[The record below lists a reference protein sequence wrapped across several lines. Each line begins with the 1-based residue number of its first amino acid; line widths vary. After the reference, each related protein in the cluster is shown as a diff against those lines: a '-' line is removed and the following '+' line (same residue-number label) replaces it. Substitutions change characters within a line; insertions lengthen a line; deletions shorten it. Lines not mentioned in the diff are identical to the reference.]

1 MAEDAG
7 AAAVCIHGRTK
18 TQMYH
23 PPVDLN
29 IIRAVKEAVGIP
41 VIGNGGIKCAA
52 DAVEMFA
59 VTGCDG
65 IMIARGACGNPWIF
79 AEITA
84 ALEGR
89 QFAAP
94 SFTERTDTAIEHA
107 EMLVADKGD
116 IMGVFEAR
124 KHIAWYIKDMPDSAK
139 IRRKI
144 NCAITLDEIKNILYN
159 KT

>member
-1 MAEDAG
+1 
-7 AAAVCIHGRTK
+7 
-18 TQMYH
+18 MYH
-23 PPVDLN
+23 PPVDLK
-29 IIRAVKEAVGIP
+29 IIRAVKQAVGIP

-52 DAVEMFA
+52 DAVEMFT

-65 IMIARGACGNPWIF
+65 IMVARGACGNPWIF

-84 ALEGR
+84 SLEGR
-89 QFAAP
+89 QFVSP
-94 SFTERTDTAIEHA
+94 SFTERIETAIKHA

-139 IRRKI
+139 IRKKI
-144 NCAITLDEIKNILYN
+144 NCATTLDEIKNILYN